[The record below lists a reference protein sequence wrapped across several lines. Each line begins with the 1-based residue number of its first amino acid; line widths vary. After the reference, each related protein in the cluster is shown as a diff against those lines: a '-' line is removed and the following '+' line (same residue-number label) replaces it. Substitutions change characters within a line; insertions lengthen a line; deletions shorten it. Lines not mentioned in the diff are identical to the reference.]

1 MMTPSISHDNA
12 AEALKSVARARQ
24 QIAQEVGLPTWY
36 WWSMAAWWVGIGA
49 LTELEIPWLT
59 AAVTL
64 VLGATHA
71 TVAGRLLSGRR
82 RTAEVQVS
90 GEVAGRHTTLLMI
103 GLLVALGAVTVGLG
117 FALDADGMRH
127 SALGAG
133 AFMGA
138 VVGFGGATLLR
149 ALRKVFGA

>member
-1 MMTPSISHDNA
+1 MTQSISHDDA
-12 AEALKSVARARQ
+12 TEALESVARARRQ
-24 QIAQEVGLPTWY
+24 VAQEIGLPTWY

-71 TVAGRLLSGRR
+71 AVAGRLLAGRR

-90 GEVAGRHTTLLMI
+90 GEVAGRYTALLMI
-103 GLLVALGAVTVGLG
+103 ALLVALAALTVGLG
-117 FALDADGMRH
+117 FALDADGMQH

-133 AFMGA
+133 AFVGA
-138 VVGFGGATLLR
+138 IVGFGGATLLR
-149 ALRKVFGA
+149 TLRRVFGA